1 MERIVLPQGGSL
13 YKRPGSSAW
22 WMEIGDGHGQMVRRT
37 TGTSD
42 PKVAK
47 KVLKALRDDIG
58 AARRG
63 HTTLVT
69 TDIRSTTVQSLLD
82 SLLFKLR
89 DARAIVSLRSHVAHL
104 SKAFGTWKAADLDEA
119 AIDRYIATR
128 ETAGH
133 AKASINHS
141 LQLLAQGLKPFLAKH
156 CLPMPTINRI
166 KNASN
171 VREGFYSAAQAEA
184 LIAALP
190 EDLRDFTRWGWL
202 TGWRKMEI
210 SSLKWADVDRQ
221 AGSIRLSW
229 RASKNKTARS
239 MALVGELAA
248 IIERRWQARTI
259 TLKNGTTV
267 LSDLVFHRGAVNGQ
281 ARPVKDIDFAFRTAC
296 RVAGIEYGR
305 FGGRTFHCFR
315 RTASRNLRNAG
326 VPENIC
332 MAVTGHKTPSMFKRY
347 AITNDQDIA
356 DAMIQVQA
364 HLQAQPQPATNVI
377 PLRQATAQ

>member
-13 YKRPGSSAW
+13 YKRPGSNAW

-37 TGTSD
+37 TGSSD

-69 TDIRSTTVQSLLD
+69 TEIRSTTVQSLLD

-104 SKAFGTWKAADLDEA
+104 SKAFGTWKAADLDDA
-119 AIDRYIATR
+119 AIDRYIAPR

-133 AKASINHS
+133 GKASINPS
-141 LQLLAQGLKPFLAKH
+141 PQLLAQGLKPFLAKH

-190 EDLRDFTRWGWL
+190 
-202 TGWRKMEI
+202 
-210 SSLKWADVDRQ
+210 
-221 AGSIRLSW
+221 
-229 RASKNKTARS
+229 
-239 MALVGELAA
+239 
-248 IIERRWQARTI
+248 
-259 TLKNGTTV
+259 
-267 LSDLVFHRGAVNGQ
+267 
-281 ARPVKDIDFAFRTAC
+281 
-296 RVAGIEYGR
+296 
-305 FGGRTFHCFR
+305 
-315 RTASRNLRNAG
+315 
-326 VPENIC
+326 
-332 MAVTGHKTPSMFKRY
+332 
-347 AITNDQDIA
+347 
-356 DAMIQVQA
+356 
-364 HLQAQPQPATNVI
+364 
-377 PLRQATAQ
+377 